1 MTLNAAAHEA
11 ARRES
16 DAAPSAGLRLLR
28 VLVIAAGLGWS
39 VLFIV
44 IGLAYELQ
52 MYGDGSLFSYAIA
65 VDDAWAFHWRNISGR
80 ALVYLYAF
88 APSEAYVALTKDA
101 RGGIALYGFLFFAAQ
116 LLGLIATFAADR
128 SKKRAIFVFACA
140 STACL
145 CPFVFGFPTEM
156 WMAHALFWP
165 ALALCHHAKPG
176 MAGGA
181 LLCAALL
188 ALVLTHEGAVVLA
201 VAAVATLFLRGAR
214 NPRLLR
220 AAGALGFALAVWTG
234 VKASMPPD
242 AYFGGVVPRA
252 ALNFVS
258 LGNFENALFFKLFAA
273 LASYAAALCVL
284 RAIAPEKAPAIAAAI
299 VALGLI
305 AHWRFFDPALHAENR
320 YYVRTALLVGTPVFG
335 ALAAVSSLNAE
346 DGLSLPMAR
355 FARWMKALGGCA
367 TRQAVVG
374 AFLILSL
381 AHIIETA
388 KFVSAWDAYKE
399 AVRALATGS
408 ASDPVLGDAHFVSSR
423 RIGGGLERLS
433 WSSTTHFLSVL
444 LAPGFA
450 PSRLVVDPDAG
461 YFWLSCKTA
470 AANEEANRVIP
481 AESRRLIRVHACLH
495 R

>member
-1 MTLNAAAHEA
+1 MILNAAAHEA
-11 ARRES
+11 ARREP
-16 DAAPSAGLRLLR
+16 DITPFARPRALR

-44 IGLAYELQ
+44 IGLACELQ

-65 VDDAWAFHWRNISGR
+65 VEDAWAFHWRNISGR

-116 LLGLIATFAADR
+116 FLGLIATFAADR

-145 CPFVFGFPTEM
+145 CPLVFGFPTEM

-165 ALALCHHAKPG
+165 ALALCHHVKRG

-181 LLCAALL
+181 LVFAALL

-201 VAAVATLFLRGAR
+201 VAAVATLFLPSAR

-220 AAGALGFALAVWTG
+220 AAGALGIALAVWIG
-234 VKASMPPD
+234 VKAAMPPD

-258 LGNFENALFFKLFAA
+258 LGNFENALFLKLFAA

-284 RAIAPEKAPAIAAAI
+284 RAVAPEKAAAIAAAI
-299 VALGLI
+299 VAIGLI
-305 AHWRFFDPALHAENR
+305 AHWRFFDHALHAENR
-320 YYVRTALLVGTPVFG
+320 YYARTALLMGTPVFG
-335 ALAAVSSLNAE
+335 ALAVAFSLKAE
-346 DGLSLPMAR
+346 DELRYPAR

-367 TRQAVVG
+367 TRQAAAG

-381 AHIIETA
+381 VHVIETA
-388 KFVSAWDAYKE
+388 KFVSAWSAYRE
-399 AVRALATGS
+399 AVQALATGS
-408 ASDPVLGDAHFVSSR
+408 VNDPVLGDAHFVSSR
-423 RIGGGLERLS
+423 RIGDGLERLS

-444 LAPGFA
+444 LAPSFA

-470 AANEEANRVIP
+470 AASEQAKRAVP
-481 AESRRLIRVHACLH
+481 TASRRLIRVHACLH